1 MRTTCRLFSG
11 ELRMHHCGRKTQHD
25 IFKFGHLLF
34 NPTIDFL
41 FTEMCPRLFLLLLI
55 LTLLTITVTPT
66 HFFFF
71 PPVCTPISLP
81 ASSHPICPVHSSWHW
96 QKDLSRLPLDAEEG
110 AGVGGQGRCIS
121 RISASA
127 VFSLQQTQMQHLE
140 QCVSM
145 PVFQSQST
153 RHKMPLTG
161 YFFCLFLHTSL
172 EISQ

>member
-1 MRTTCRLFSG
+1 MRTTCGLFSG

-71 PPVCTPISLP
+71 RRCAHPYPSPPPHIP
-81 ASSHPICPVHSSWHW
+81 
-96 QKDLSRLPLDAEEG
+96 
-110 AGVGGQGRCIS
+110 
-121 RISASA
+121 SAPYI
-127 VFSLQQTQMQHLE
+127 H
-140 QCVSM
+140 
-145 PVFQSQST
+145 
-153 RHKMPLTG
+153 RGIDRK
-161 YFFCLFLHTSL
+161 TSL
-172 EISQ
+172 VSLWMPRRVQGWGGRGDAYHGSVLLLSSLFNRLKCNI